1 MTNDELNKVKREVN
15 LKDFARERYGIESNA
30 RGMAHC
36 PFHPP
41 DDCESFQFWRGDD
54 GIFRYRDQHD
64 GKVGTIVDFIMNKDG
79 KPLRE
84 TFLFIESHF
93 FGRSGTK
100 RADSEKPKIYEY
112 KNEQGQPLFRKGKR
126 TGKKYWLEHYEDGQ
140 WKKGR
145 GILETVP
152 YNLHERAGKRLAI
165 VCEGEKDAE
174 TVNRVV
180 KSAGMGHWVTS
191 AMFGKAS
198 WPESINRHFEGL
210 ESVVFIYDVGAE
222 MYATEWAGVL
232 KAHYPDM
239 AISVARVPLE
249 NIEEDITDYLDRI
262 GGEEANEEKARALQQ
277 LIAAALEV
285 EGVTDSSGD
294 GKPSSELGERANA

>member
-1 MTNDELNKVKREVN
+1 
-15 LKDFARERYGIESNA
+15 
-30 RGMAHC
+30 
-36 PFHPP
+36 
-41 DDCESFQFWRGDD
+41 
-54 GIFRYRDQHD
+54 
-64 GKVGTIVDFIMNKDG
+64 
-79 KPLRE
+79 
-84 TFLFIESHF
+84 
-93 FGRSGTK
+93 
-100 RADSEKPKIYEY
+100 
-112 KNEQGQPLFRKGKR
+112 
-126 TGKKYWLEHYEDGQ
+126 
-140 WKKGR
+140 
-145 GILETVP
+145 
-152 YNLHERAGKRLAI
+152 
-165 VCEGEKDAE
+165 
-174 TVNRVV
+174 
-180 KSAGMGHWVTS
+180 
-191 AMFGKAS
+191 MFGKAS